1 MMRVYHVRGNRRSA
15 VIFAGTAE
23 EAVAQA
29 LDQELVKVWDEPVA
43 VEVPLPK
50 GYRLI
55 YDSLLGSMAQAELP
69 LPAPEPIPEP
79 PHTITRSGTKVYE
92 DWRDNI
98 VVDAGAPPL
107 AWRAGRDRFRANTDV
122 PGRSYLASENNE
134 TALLWNLFRTLEK
147 AGRLDIVARPLGLND
162 EFEVL
167 YWYRPWHSSEPLPEI
182 GQALQRLEPRKGYQT
197 ETTIILKGR
206 RYLVTIEG
214 CLGKPGA
221 QLRPWERTSSV
232 SVPPGYQAPLR
243 ELLVESANW
252 EETMRRFYHLLREV
266 ILAAELG
273 KVWGLEPHL
282 LAIVNQL
289 NRQATRSHDAE
300 FAEFQRRLC
309 WPKQQSHLL
318 TWQALLDR
326 AEASFEPAVRPLL
339 AHAKRL
345 SYLQDS

>member
-1 MMRVYHVRGNRRSA
+1 VKIYHVRGNRRSA
-15 VIFAGTAE
+15 VIFAETEE
-23 EAVAQA
+23 EAVARA
-29 LDQELVKVWDEPVA
+29 LDQDLVKFWDQPAA

-69 LPAPEPIPEP
+69 LPAPEPTPEP

-107 AWRAGRDRFRANTDV
+107 VWRAERDRFRANTDV
-122 PGRSYLASENNE
+122 AGRSYLASENSE
-134 TALLWNLFRTLEK
+134 IALLWNLFRTLEK
-147 AGRLDIVARPLGLND
+147 AGRLDMMARPLGLND

-167 YWYRPWHSSEPLPEI
+167 YWHRPWHSLEPLPEI

-206 RYLVTIEG
+206 RFLVAVEG
-214 CLGKPGA
+214 YLGKPGA
-221 QLRPWERTSSV
+221 HLRPWERTSSV
-232 SVPPGYQAPLR
+232 SVPASYQAPLR
-243 ELLVESANW
+243 ELLAESAPW
-252 EETMRRFYHLLREV
+252 EETMRRFYNLLRHV

-300 FAEFQRRLC
+300 FAELQRRLC

-318 TWQALLDR
+318 TWQALLAR

>member
-1 MMRVYHVRGNRRSA
+1 MLKIYHVRGNRRSA
-15 VIFAGTAE
+15 VIFAETAE
-23 EAVAQA
+23 EAVDQA
-29 LDQELVKVWDEPVA
+29 LEQDLVKFWDQPVA

-50 GYRLI
+50 GYRLM
-55 YDSLLGSMAQAELP
+55 YDSLVGSMAQAELP
-69 LPAPEPIPEP
+69 LSAPEPIPEP

-98 VVDAGAPPL
+98 VVDADSPPL
-107 AWRAGRDRFRANTDV
+107 VWRARRDLFRANTDV
-122 PGRSYLASENNE
+122 RGRSYLASENNE

-147 AGRLDIVARPLGLND
+147 AGRLDVVSRPLGLND

-167 YWYRPWHSSEPLPEI
+167 YWYRPWDSPEPLPEI

-206 RYLVTIEG
+206 RYLVMVEA

-232 SVPPGYQAPLR
+232 SVPASYEAQLR
-243 ELLVESANW
+243 ELLVENTPW
-252 EETMRRFYHLLREV
+252 EETMRRFYDLLRHV
-266 ILAAELG
+266 ILGAELG
-273 KVWGLEPHL
+273 KRWGLEPQL
-282 LAIVNQL
+282 MAIVNQL
-289 NRQATRSHDAE
+289 NRNARRSHAEE
-300 FAEFQRRLC
+300 FAEFQAQLC

-318 TWQALLDR
+318 TWQTLLAR
-326 AEASFEPAVRPLL
+326 AEASFEPAARPLL

-345 SYLQDS
+345 SYLQEG